1 MYRDEIKGTK
11 IKSFILPKALYDLES
26 VSKILFDE
34 DNCILHKKLSEDL
47 INIEKLIVS
56 HSIVYVVYGKVQ
68 VNTYDGDEITI
79 SNGEML
85 FMPRDSYLISDFI
98 TKNNGLEVFILFFN
112 HEIVEKFLDGF
123 HTNNTNKNTICKL
136 TTTDNVKHYFNNIRQ
151 MDFRNFNNS
160 SLLEIKLLEFLH
172 LVVDTQFKETLFAS
186 EIGKQRRNI
195 EQLMLEHYDKNLS
208 ISDFASLSGRSL
220 STFNR
225 EFKQKYIKTP
235 KQWLIEI
242 KIHKAKKLL
251 DEGLSVTDSA
261 FEVGYQNVSHFIKAY
276 KSIYDKTP
284 KEMQKNQF

>member
-1 MYRDEIKGTK
+1 LYRDEIKGTK